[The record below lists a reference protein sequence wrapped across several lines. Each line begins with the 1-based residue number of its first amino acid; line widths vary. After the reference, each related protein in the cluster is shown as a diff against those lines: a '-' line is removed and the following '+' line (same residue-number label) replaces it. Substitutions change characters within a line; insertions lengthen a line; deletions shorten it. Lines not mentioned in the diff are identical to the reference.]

1 MKTRRFVIIMIKI
14 HIPKSINHLTGT
26 ARRDDVVPSTG
37 HGTSMAARGEVDPPA
52 TVVSVLEAVPGSTV
66 GPPGRSLIVE
76 SSDEMLGSMDVVAVS
91 MMVVMLVQSKVG
103 PGGGHGHKGHKGN
116 DEYLHSRK
124 SYLVKIGNK

>member
-1 MKTRRFVIIMIKI
+1 MIKI
-14 HIPKSINHLTGT
+14 HIPKSINYLART

-76 SSDEMLGSMDVVAVS
+76 ASDEALGSTDVVAVS
-91 MMVVMLVQSKVG
+91 LVVVMLVQTEVACSR
-103 PGGGHGHKGHKGN
+103 
-116 DEYLHSRK
+116 HSEDRH
-124 SYLVKIGNK
+124 